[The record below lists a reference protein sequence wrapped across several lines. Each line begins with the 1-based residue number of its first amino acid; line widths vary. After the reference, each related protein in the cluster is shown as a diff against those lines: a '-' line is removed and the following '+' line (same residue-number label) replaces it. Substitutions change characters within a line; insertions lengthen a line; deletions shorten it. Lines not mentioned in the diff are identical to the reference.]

1 NGVVADLDSTRVVVD
16 LDVAVDVVVP
26 HQDLPGVVLELDVPA
41 DRGVGH
47 GDRSPV
53 LGLDVAVDEGVLV
66 DLDAG
71 VAFGLDVPVDDDA
84 RRPQCGVGADFDVP
98 FHPRAVER
106 ARRARLHDQV
116 TADAAA
122 DVGAGV
128 GRRGRRGRRRSA
140 R

>member
-1 NGVVADLDSTRVVVD
+1 AGSFRSDDSDPSLQEPHSLRFGRRPRVFRSEAGALAFLVTEHRVVPPGDGIAVALTLEVSLNGVVADLDSTRVVVD

-66 DLDAG
+66 
-71 VAFGLDVPVDDDA
+71 
-84 RRPQCGVGADFDVP
+84 
-98 FHPRAVER
+98 
-106 ARRARLHDQV
+106 
-116 TADAAA
+116 
-122 DVGAGV
+122 
-128 GRRGRRGRRRSA
+128 
-140 R
+140 